1 MTVPTT
7 PGTLGRVRAWITKT
21 LLLAS
26 AAVALAAAGAQADD
40 RSTSKASAAY
50 DCGDKRPIFVETPG
64 RWRCQNLYMARVA
77 LDGRK
82 QPDASKSGAKR
93 NYLKAGEFVNI
104 RCQAYDYDGHTGERL
119 GLFDKVGDVFVP
131 DKYMRTRFTGRI
143 PGAPIC
149 DPQPDGSWR
158 P

>member
-7 PGTLGRVRAWITKT
+7 RRGS
-21 LLLAS
+21 LLAALPAI
-26 AAVALAAAGAQADD
+26 AAVALTSAGAQAAAHPDH
-40 RSTSKASAAY
+40 RSASKASAENCAY
-50 DCGDKRPIFVETPG
+50 KRPIFVERPG

-93 NYLKAGEFVNI
+93 NYLKAGEWVNI

-119 GLFDKVGDVFVP
+119 GLFDKVGDSFVP
-131 DKYMRTRFTGRI
+131 DQYMRTRFTGRI